1 MKARTSVVD
10 WSGNYEEN
18 CIQLGRHLGRNKI
31 RRKLFD
37 AIYGRGSKPRSKK
50 QLMAAV
56 GLNGRDSQ
64 QAQNQLDHLAR
75 YGLIV
80 SDINDGMVDDG
91 SRWVFSKEPH
101 VRAHRKTIVKF
112 ADRPALAKN

>member
-18 CIQLGRHLGRNKI
+18 CIQLGKHLGKNKI

-50 QLMAAV
+50 QMMAAV
-56 GLNGRDSQ
+56 GLSSRYDQ
-64 QAQNQLDHLAR
+64 QAQNQLDYLAFTAKK
-75 YGLIV
+75 LM
-80 SDINDGMVDDG
+80 S
-91 SRWVFSKEPH
+91 
-101 VRAHRKTIVKF
+101 AHIGQQSSNTRTSLRSLS
-112 ADRPALAKN
+112 A